1 MKKKETRKPGLSMF
15 PGLEPARKIEIGTKK
30 YPSLLT
36 ETEEFKSAERAIQ
49 YVAEHG
55 VSPFEEAA
63 YIDVEALRDKHP
75 ELKAYKQ
82 LGFTLLVRLRG
93 LLKRYDTKDKLEVVL
108 RDRGKRI
115 YLAGIE

>member
-1 MKKKETRKPGLSMF
+1 MVKKPTKRPGLSLF

-36 ETEEFKSAERAIQ
+36 ETEEFKSAEKAIQ

-55 VSPFEEAA
+55 VTPFEEAA
-63 YIDVEALRDKHP
+63 YIDVDALREKYP
-75 ELKAYKQ
+75 KLKEYKQ

-93 LLKRYDTKDKLEVVL
+93 LLKRYETKDKIEVLL
-108 RDRGKRI
+108 RDKGKRI
-115 YLAGIE
+115 YLAGSE